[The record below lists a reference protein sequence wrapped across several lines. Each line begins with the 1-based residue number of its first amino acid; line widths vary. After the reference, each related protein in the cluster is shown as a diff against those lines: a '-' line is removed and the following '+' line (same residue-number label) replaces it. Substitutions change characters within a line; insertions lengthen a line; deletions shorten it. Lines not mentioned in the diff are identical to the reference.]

1 MHRFGGGGSVNLIEL
16 SVLVPE
22 ERVTEFYVMLGNWL
36 GGKADG
42 DDEGAQSANGR
53 RRGRRGRPSTRA
65 ALNSRYAGIAEFLK
79 GQGGGT
85 AEASFDD
92 LEEAIGNNLPA
103 SAERHRAWWANT
115 ERNTQARV
123 WMEEGWRVD
132 RVDFDQRLVHFSR
145 I

>member
-1 MHRFGGGGSVNLIEL
+1 VNLIEL

-36 GGKADG
+36 GGNTALGDQGDG
-42 DDEGAQSANGR
+42 RDVGSEQGGR
-53 RRGRRGRPSTRA
+53 RRRRTRPQQRA
-65 ALNSRYAGIAEFLK
+65 ALSSRYAGIGEYLN
-79 GQGGGT
+79 GQAGQT
-85 AEASFDD
+85 AEASFSE
-92 LEEAIGNNLPA
+92 LESAIGDTLPA

-132 RVDFDQRLVHFSR
+132 RVDFDQRKVSFSR

>member
-1 MHRFGGGGSVNLIEL
+1 VNLIEL

-36 GGKADG
+36 GGTG
-42 DDEGAQSANGR
+42 DEAENGNGRTGEGGR
-53 RRGRRGRPSTRA
+53 RRTRRRRQTRA
-65 ALNSRYAGIAEFLK
+65 ALSSRYAGISEYLK
-79 GQGGGT
+79 NQSGPT
-85 AEASFDD
+85 ADATFGE
-92 LEEAIGNNLPA
+92 LESAIGSNLPA

-132 RVDFDQRLVHFSR
+132 RVDFDSRTVHFSR

>member
-1 MHRFGGGGSVNLIEL
+1 VNLVEL

-22 ERVTEFYVMLGNWL
+22 ERVTEFYMVLGNWL
-36 GGKADG
+36 AGNITPASSA
-42 DDEGAQSANGR
+42 EGATGAEGGR
-53 RRGRRGRPSTRA
+53 RRGRRRQGGRA
-65 ALNSRYAGIAEFLK
+65 ALNSRYAGIAGLLK
-79 GQGGGT
+79 GQSGST
-85 AEASFDD
+85 AEVSFGD
-92 LEEAIGNNLPA
+92 LETAIGNSLPA

-132 RVDFDQRLVHFSR
+132 QVDFDQRMVTFSR

>member
-1 MHRFGGGGSVNLIEL
+1 MNLIEL

-36 GGKADG
+36 SGKSDHAENGDGPGEAGGRK
-42 DDEGAQSANGR
+42 R
-53 RRGRRGRPSTRA
+53 RRARQTPRA
-65 ALNSRYAGIAEFLK
+65 ALNSRYAGISEYLK
-79 GQGGGT
+79 GQSGQT
-85 AEASFDD
+85 TEATFGDI
-92 LEEAIGNNLPA
+92 EKAIGSNLPA

-132 RVDFDQRLVHFSR
+132 RVDFEKRKVLFSR
-145 I
+145 N

>member
-1 MHRFGGGGSVNLIEL
+1 VNLIEL

-36 GGKADG
+36 SGAG
-42 DDEGAQSANGR
+42 DQAENGRTAGAGR
-53 RRGRRGRPSTRA
+53 RRRRSRQTRA
-65 ALNSRYAGIAEFLK
+65 ALNSRYAGISEYLK
-79 GQGGGT
+79 AQTGPT
-85 AEASFDD
+85 AEATFGD
-92 LEEAIGNNLPA
+92 LEAAIGSNLPA

-132 RVDFDQRLVHFSR
+132 RVDFDNRTVHFSR
-145 I
+145 D

>member
-1 MHRFGGGGSVNLIEL
+1 MNLVEL

-36 GGKADG
+36 GGTAQRASG
-42 DDEGAQSANGR
+42 EGAGTEGDQDGR
-53 RRGRRGRPSTRA
+53 RRGRRTRSSARA
-65 ALNSRYAGIAEFLK
+65 AVTSRYAGIGEYLK
-79 GQGGGT
+79 SQSGPT
-85 AEASFDD
+85 ASASFAD
-92 LEEAIGNNLPA
+92 LEQAIGNTLPA

-132 RVDFDQRLVHFSR
+132 SVDFDQRKVSFSR